1 MEIFVGLLILGA
13 VAAVIRVASQ
23 YAKNINAAWADA
35 ARQLGLEF
43 QPGAVF
49 TKRTIRGVRGVT
61 RVELTEKS
69 GGNNNTVREWRL
81 SFPSTP
87 FSMTLTMETPGRKLL
102 KAFGAEDFQVGD
114 PSFDSKFM
122 VSGSDAAAISGF
134 LTSDRRAALTGA
146 TSALPG
152 LKVTNSDITW
162 RTTNQYKSSTVLVD
176 HGRRLLALADAM
188 VGEDQASLDRP
199 APVYS
204 APPPPPPIDDPW
216 IEAHELP
223 DSPDPAPPISEAE
236 PVEPAPI
243 DQTTVEPE
251 VESTEEPVEMGLV
264 TLEELI
270 DDVFATRRLSFEA
283 NNVVAEKYAGRTLL
297 VVGPVRS
304 SRKVTR
310 DFDFR
315 DAGPGAR
322 VEAVVGRVTGNRAGA
337 GDVVAIAH
345 LAGGSPPDRGSEVLI
360 TGTILKVEPLRR
372 AIYLADAHLG

>member
-134 LTSDRRAALTGA
+134 LTSDRRTALTGA

-152 LKVTNSDITW
+152 LKVTNGDITW

-188 VGEDQASLDRP
+188 VSEDQASLDRP

-216 IEAHELP
+216 IEA
-223 DSPDPAPPISEAE
+223 
-236 PVEPAPI
+236 
-243 DQTTVEPE
+243 
-251 VESTEEPVEMGLV
+251 
-264 TLEELI
+264 
-270 DDVFATRRLSFEA
+270 
-283 NNVVAEKYAGRTLL
+283 
-297 VVGPVRS
+297 PVRW
-304 SRKVTR
+304 
-310 DFDFR
+310 
-315 DAGPGAR
+315 AM
-322 VEAVVGRVTGNRAGA
+322 
-337 GDVVAIAH
+337 
-345 LAGGSPPDRGSEVLI
+345 
-360 TGTILKVEPLRR
+360 
-372 AIYLADAHLG
+372 